1 MVNERQIK
9 AARGLLDW
17 SQEELA
23 ERAGIARFTLIKIE
37 AGSGGAQKETLLKL
51 VEALEKEGV
60 MFFET
65 EGRFGVS
72 TKR

>member
-9 AARGLLDW
+9 AARSLLDW

-23 ERAGIARFTLIKIE
+23 ERAGVARFTLIKIE
-37 AGSGGAQKETLLKL
+37 TGRARVHDATIAKI
-51 VEALEKEGV
+51 VAALEDAGV
-60 MFFET
+60 IFFET

-72 TKR
+72 TSR